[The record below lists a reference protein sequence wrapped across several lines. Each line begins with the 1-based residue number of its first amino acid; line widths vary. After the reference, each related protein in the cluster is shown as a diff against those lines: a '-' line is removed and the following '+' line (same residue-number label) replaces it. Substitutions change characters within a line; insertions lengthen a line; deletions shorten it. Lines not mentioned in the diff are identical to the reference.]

1 MIPLAPFASPDK
13 QTIQNLFDGIAKR
26 YDRINHVLSFRLD
39 EVWRKRAVR
48 LILEGREE
56 AVLDIGVGTGKFLE
70 EFLKQK
76 SWKRAVGID
85 FAHEMLG
92 RAGRRLSDRARLIQ
106 ADLHDL
112 PFEEGAFD
120 VAAAAFTLR
129 SVKDR
134 TRFFTEIRRVL
145 RPDGKAAF
153 LCLTRPASW
162 AGRMIYA
169 PYLKFYLPWVGRLLS
184 KSPCAYRFLSDSI
197 QAFPSPREIAREL
210 ESLGFRETSLFPFTL
225 GLSTLIVSRR

>member
-13 QTIQNLFDGIAKR
+13 QTIQNLFDGIAKQ
-26 YDRINHVLSFRLD
+26 YDQINHVLSFRLD

-56 AVLDIGVGTGKFLE
+56 AILDIGVGTGKFLA
-70 EFLKQK
+70 EFLKRK
-76 SWKRAVGID
+76 PWKRAVGID
-85 FAHEMLG
+85 FAYEMLG
-92 RAGRRLSDRARLIQ
+92 RASDRIAEKADLIQ

-120 VAAAAFTLR
+120 TAVAAFTLR

-134 TRFFTEIRRVL
+134 TQFFTELRRVL
-145 RPDGKAAF
+145 QPGGKAAF
-153 LCLTRPASW
+153 LCLTRPVSW
-162 AGRMIYA
+162 VGRMLYA
-169 PYLKFYLPWVGRLLS
+169 PYLRFYLPFVGGLLS

-197 QAFPSPREIAREL
+197 QAFPSPPQIAKEL
-210 ESLGFRETSLFPFTL
+210 ESLGFRGTSFTPFTF